1 MSEAKTATR
10 AAKDAA
16 THAAE
21 TARDTTDKITDTTTD
36 TMQKAADGGREMML
50 MGMHAAAD
58 MGQRLGDISYGRGH
72 RILSSMTQAVDI
84 YRDASERS
92 AGNLQS
98 LFSSWLTISR
108 GAQQMQ
114 HAWLEMI
121 DHALSRAAHK
131 PQDLLRCRDLVE
143 LAEAQRDLYIDT
155 VNQAVGSS
163 THMLQLAGRAVQE
176 AARPLENGSHRR

>member
-10 AAKDAA
+10 AAKDSA

-21 TARDTTDKITDTTTD
+21 TARDTADKITDTTTD
-36 TMQKAADGGREMML
+36 TMQKATDGGREMML

-72 RILSSMTQAVDI
+72 RLLSSMTQAVDI
-84 YRDASERS
+84 YRDASERT

-98 LFSSWLTISR
+98 LFSSWLTMSR
-108 GAQQMQ
+108 GTQQIQ
-114 HAWLEMI
+114 HAWLEMM
-121 DHALSRAAHK
+121 DHAISRAAHK

-143 LAEAQRDLYIDT
+143 LAETQRDLYIDT
-155 VNQAVGSS
+155 INQAVGAS
-163 THMLQLAGRAVQE
+163 THLLQLAGRAVQE
-176 AARPLENGSHRR
+176 AARPLENGSDRR